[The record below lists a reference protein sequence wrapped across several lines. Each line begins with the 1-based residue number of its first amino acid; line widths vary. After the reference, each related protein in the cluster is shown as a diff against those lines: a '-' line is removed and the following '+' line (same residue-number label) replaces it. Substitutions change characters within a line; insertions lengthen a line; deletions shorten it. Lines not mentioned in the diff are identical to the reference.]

1 MNVLAVAAHPVDIEM
16 TCAGALVKYA
26 RAGHGVT
33 MVAMCGADSAAR
45 GVPQEKWHARW
56 GAEAQ
61 QAAAIIGA
69 YLHLLGYPEV
79 SIPPDDGPA
88 MRLLEILRR
97 VQPRVVITHA
107 PDDGLVDHQRTS
119 EAVEHAV
126 NMAQTPTIE
135 IDLPPVEIYPFLVYM
150 DNSAGLNFHP
160 EEYVDITDVFEI
172 KREMV
177 EAHRSLNEP
186 WQGHP
191 VLDTMD
197 IVEVCSRY
205 RGLQCGV
212 RYAEAYRRV
221 QKWGRMS
228 AERLLPQ

>member
-1 MNVLAVAAHPVDIEM
+1 MNVLAVAAHPVDIEI
-16 TCAGALVKYA
+16 TCAGALIKYA

-33 MVAMCGADSAAR
+33 MVVMCGADSVAG
-45 GVPQEKWHARW
+45 GVPLEQWRAAWE
-56 GAEAQ
+56 AEAE

-69 YLHLLGYPEV
+69 SLHLLGYPEV

-97 VQPRVVITHA
+97 VKPRVVITHA

-119 EAVEHAV
+119 GAVEHAV

-135 IDLPPVEIYPFLVYM
+135 IDLPPVDVHPFLIYM
-150 DNSAGLNFHP
+150 DNCAGLDFQP
-160 EEYVDITDVFEI
+160 EEYVDITDVFDI
-172 KREMV
+172 KRQMV
-177 EAHRSLNEP
+177 EAHRLLNAP

-191 VLDTMD
+191 VMDTMD
-197 IVEVCSRY
+197 IVEVCSRL

-212 RYAEAYRRV
+212 RYAEAYRRA
-221 QKWGRMS
+221 QKWGRM
-228 AERLLPQ
+228 APERLLPQ

>member
-33 MVAMCGADSAAR
+33 MVVMCGADSAAR
-45 GVPQEKWHARW
+45 GVPLEEWRPRW
-56 GAEAQ
+56 EAEAQ
-61 QAAAIIGA
+61 QAASIIGA
-69 YLHLLGYPEV
+69 SLHLLGYPEV
-79 SIPPDDGPA
+79 NMPPYEGPA

-107 PDDGLVDHQRTS
+107 LDDGLVDHQRTS
-119 EAVEHAV
+119 QAVEHAV

-135 IDLPPVEIYPFLVYM
+135 IDLPPAEVHPFLIYM

-160 EEYVDITDVFEI
+160 EQYVDITEVFEV

-177 EAHRSLNEP
+177 EAHRSLNAP

-212 RYAEAYRRV
+212 RYAEAYQRM

-228 AERLLPQ
+228 AERLLL

>member
-1 MNVLAVAAHPVDIEM
+1 MNVLAVATHPVDLEM

-33 MVAMCGADSAAR
+33 IVVMCGADSVAA
-45 GVPQEKWHARW
+45 GVPLEEWRARW

-61 QAAAIIGA
+61 QAASIIGA
-69 YLHLLGYPEV
+69 SVHLLGYPEV

-97 VQPRVVITHA
+97 VKPRVVITHA
-107 PDDGLVDHQRTS
+107 PDDAFVDHQRTS
-119 EAVEHAV
+119 QAVEHAV

-135 IDLPPVEIYPFLVYM
+135 IDLPPADVYPFLVYM
-150 DNSAGLNFHP
+150 DNCAGLNFHP

-172 KREMV
+172 KRQMV
-177 EAHRSLNEP
+177 EAHRLLNAP

-191 VLDTMD
+191 VMDTMD
-197 IVEVCSRY
+197 IVEVCSRF

-228 AERLLPQ
+228 PERLLPQ